1 MATLLEIIQTTLA
14 PMFLITGAGIYLNFV
29 QARLFRAV
37 DRVQNLHDGETTG
50 DPEREIPYHLGRIRF
65 LRLAVVGGSL
75 TMVFTAV
82 AGIFIILSFY
92 LDRSMDAFVLASFA
106 LALGCLA
113 GSLVYGLR
121 DTYRSMRTIDQ
132 DMARWDREF
141 EGD

>member
-50 DPEREIPYHLGRIRF
+50 DPAREIPYHLGRIKL

-75 TMVFTAV
+75 AMAFTALSGV
-82 AGIFIILSFY
+82 FIILSFY
-92 LDRSMDAFVLASFA
+92 LDRSMDPFVLTSFA
-106 LALGCLA
+106 LALAALA

-132 DMARWDREF
+132 DMATWDREF

>member
-37 DRVQNLHDGETTG
+37 DRIQNLHDGETTG
-50 DPEREIPYHLGRIRF
+50 APEREIPYQLGRVRF

-75 TMVFTAV
+75 AMAFTALS
-82 AGIFIILSFY
+82 GIFIILSFY
-92 LDRSMDAFVLASFA
+92 LDRSMDAFVLTSFA
-106 LALGCLA
+106 LALACLA

-132 DMARWDREF
+132 DMAEWDQAF